1 MQWYALVVFVGI
13 AVMLFHSFSK
23 MKKRRKIIAR
33 LNQ

>member
-13 AVMLFHSFSK
+13 AVVLFNSFSK
-23 MKKRRKIIAR
+23 MKKRKRIIAR